1 MSTNETKW
9 TPGPWQFVGPHFIGT
24 AGDDPQ
30 TVAYLDDHRNRK
42 PRSSD
47 EMQANGR
54 LIAAAPEMYE
64 ALQAEKYAQALA
76 NDPNSQEQAK
86 VARAR
91 ADDFRRAA
99 LAKAEGRGP

>member
-9 TPGPWQFVGPHFIGT
+9 TPGPWKIRRSGCIS
-24 AGDDPQ
+24 AGDEGAL
-30 TVAYLDDHRNRK
+30 VATTGYRVEAGKNEDD
-42 PRSSD
+42 
-47 EMQANGR
+47 ANAR

-99 LAKAEGRGP
+99 LAKAEGREP